1 MNNEMLIKEEKTTIK
16 TKYKKVEYIEIEKDQ
31 FLKILNSSNGYA
43 ISWILILFLCLSF
56 GYIKNNKD
64 FYFIAAFYATISPIA
79 IYIAN
84 KLTVNKYLEK
94 LRDEYEQWIKKL
106 LG

>member
-1 MNNEMLIKEEKTTIK
+1 MSDEILIKEEKTMIK
-16 TKYKKVEYIEIEKDQ
+16 KRYKEVEYIEIEKEK

-56 GYIKNNKD
+56 GYVKNNTD
-64 FYFIAAFYATISPIA
+64 FYFIAGFYATISPIA

-84 KLTVNKYLEK
+84 KLTVNKYLDK
-94 LRDEYEQWIKKL
+94 LRDEYE
-106 LG
+106 